1 MNRINEEPGSRIKS
15 LKPGQYGRF
24 TVNMPGNNKRGRFTV
39 STVPKKYKALATY
52 LPEGKNRMARQKQR
66 VQQAI
71 NAVQAA
77 NRERYQKAVKNL
89 QNRHKNELNKLKN
102 KHIANENALYNK
114 HEAEIKKKLAR
125 LLNFVN

>member
-1 MNRINEEPGSRIKS
+1 MNRINEEGGPRFKS

-24 TVNMPGNNKRGRFTV
+24 TLNMPGNNKRGRFTV
-39 STVPKKYKALATY
+39 STVPKKYKPLANY
-52 LPEGKNRMARQKQR
+52 LPKKNRVAYHKQR

-71 NAVQAA
+71 NAVRAA

-89 QNRHKNELNKLKN
+89 QNKHKNELNKLQQ

-114 HEAEIKKKLAR
+114 HEAETRKKLAR

>member
-1 MNRINEEPGSRIKS
+1 MNSILEEPGSRIKM

-24 TVNMPGNNKRGRFTV
+24 TVNMPVTTV
-39 STVPKKYKALATY
+39 SKKYKLLANY
-52 LPEGKNRMARQKQR
+52 LPKKNKVAYHKQR

-71 NAVQAA
+71 NAVRAA

-89 QNRHKNELNKLKN
+89 QNKHKIELNKLQK

-114 HEAEIKKKLAR
+114 HEAETRKKLAR

>member
-1 MNRINEEPGSRIKS
+1 MNSILEEPGSRIKM

-24 TVNMPGNNKRGRFTV
+24 TVNMPENKRGRFTV
-39 STVPKKYKALATY
+39 TAVSKKYKPLASY
-52 LPEGKNRMARQKQR
+52 LPAGKNKVARQKQR

-71 NAVQAA
+71 NAVRAA

-114 HEAEIKKKLAR
+114 HEAETRKKLAR

>member
-1 MNRINEEPGSRIKS
+1 MNSILEEPGSRIKM

-24 TVNMPGNNKRGRFTV
+24 TVNMPENKRGRFTV
-39 STVPKKYKALATY
+39 TTVPKKYKPLANY
-52 LPEGKNRMARQKQR
+52 LPKKNRVAYHKQR

-71 NAVQAA
+71 NAVRAA

-89 QNRHKNELNKLKN
+89 QNRHKNELNKLQQ

-114 HEAEIKKKLAR
+114 HEAETRKKLAR

>member
-1 MNRINEEPGSRIKS
+1 MNSILEEPGSRIKN

-24 TVNMPGNNKRGRFTV
+24 TVNIPANKRGRFTV
-39 STVPKKYKALATY
+39 ITVPKKYKTLSNY
-52 LPEGKNRMARQKQR
+52 LPKKNRTAYHKQR

-71 NAVQAA
+71 NAVRAA

-89 QNRHKNELNKLKN
+89 QNKHKNELNKLQK
-102 KHIANENALYNK
+102 KHIANENALYNM
-114 HEAEIKKKLAR
+114 HEAETRKKLAR

>member
-1 MNRINEEPGSRIKS
+1 M

-24 TVNMPGNNKRGRFTV
+24 TVNMPENKRGRFTV
-39 STVPKKYKALATY
+39 TTVPKKYKPLANY
-52 LPEGKNRMARQKQR
+52 LPKKNRVAYHKQR

-71 NAVQAA
+71 NAVRAA

-89 QNRHKNELNKLKN
+89 QNRHKNELNKLQQ

-114 HEAEIKKKLAR
+114 HEAETRKKLAR